1 MLPKVVRAVSH
12 KVASYSD
19 IDIDDEYSSNN
30 CCLPSC
36 VRSCSETDV
45 VSLSE
50 LEAANS
56 KITKQ
61 PIYVDAKPTIKNKSK
76 FIMKMF

>member
-1 MLPKVVRAVSH
+1 
-12 KVASYSD
+12 
-19 IDIDDEYSSNN
+19 
-30 CCLPSC
+30 LPSC

-50 LEAANS
+50 LEAANT

-61 PIYVDAKPTIKNKSK
+61 PILVDPKSIIKNKSK
-76 FIMKMF
+76 FSMKMF